1 MMFSSK
7 FFLLVLAFV
16 ALCTLSVQG
25 ATTVDTVDAA
35 EIDLERFLMEDGNHT
50 AHEDECHCDGDH
62 VHCEHE
68 EDEAFCHCEDGEVH
82 CDEEDHD
89 SHDDKDHDSHD
100 DHDDHMCHCDGDEVH
115 CLGEDWETLETKCH
129 CEDGEV
135 HCDEEAKSTSGAS
148 SFSCVLGSTAA
159 AALTA
164 AAAAL

>member
-35 EIDLERFLMEDGNHT
+35 EIDLERFLMGDGNHT

-68 EDEAFCHCEDGEVH
+68 EDEALCHCENGEVH

-89 SHDDKDHDSHD
+89 DHG
-100 DHDDHMCHCDGDEVH
+100 DHMCHCDGDEVH
-115 CLGEDWETLETKCH
+115 CLGDDAESQEAKCH